1 MVVVFE
7 AQERLSLLVIE
18 DDPSLGDP
26 ILRSLRQMPVNVF
39 VAHDVD
45 SALVLLRQHRP
56 RIVLLDLDLRASQG
70 LDLLEHIVKFDPGIE
85 VILTS
90 GEYVPSLAIDA
101 IQRGAADYLTKP
113 ISVAGLRAR
122 VERSI
127 EAAQRNKHT
136 RELDAELLSSF
147 RFQGMVGRSPRL
159 LDLFNKVARVAPHF
173 RTVLI
178 SGASGT
184 GKELVARSLHHLSP
198 AGKGPFVVCN
208 CAALPEALAE
218 SEMFGFIK
226 GAFTGAVRDTAG
238 LFEQADN
245 GVVFLDEIGEMPL
258 AMQAKLLRVLQ
269 THEIQRVGSAKPRKL
284 NIRVIAATNRD
295 LPSAVADRTF
305 RDDLYYRLSSVHL
318 QLPPLVERME
328 DLILLQRHFVEKF
341 SKQYAKDIKGL
352 SRRAQNLLAQHS
364 WPGNVRELENLI
376 AHACMMCEGGVADVV
391 HFPPSFKLEPV
402 TRTLLPLVSL
412 KDAQK
417 KYVLQVL
424 EAVEGNKA
432 RAADI
437 LGISRSTL
445 YNILAGNDVEET
457 G

>member
-1 MVVVFE
+1 M
-7 AQERLSLLVIE
+7 IE
-18 DDPSLGDP
+18 DDPSLGDAV
-26 ILRSLRQMPVNVF
+26 LRSLRQLPANVF

-56 RIVLLDLDLRASQG
+56 RLVLLDLDFRGTHG
-70 LDLLEHIVKFDPGIE
+70 LDLLEHIVKFDSGIE

-90 GEYVPSLAIDA
+90 GDYVPSVAILA
-101 IQRGAADYLTKP
+101 IQRGAADYLRKP
-113 ISVAGLRAR
+113 ISVPDLRSR
-122 VERSI
+122 VARSI
-127 EAAQRNKHT
+127 EAAQRYKHT

-147 RFQGMVGRSPRL
+147 RFHGMVGRSPRL

-173 RTVLI
+173 RTILI
-178 SGASGT
+178 SGTSGT
-184 GKELVARSLHHLSP
+184 GKELFARSLHALSP
-198 AGKGPFVVCN
+198 TGNGPFIVLN
-208 CAALPEALAE
+208 CAALPEALADT
-218 SEMFGFIK
+218 EMFGFIK
-226 GAFTGAVRDTAG
+226 GAFTGAMRDTAG

-245 GVVFLDEIGEMPL
+245 GTVFLDEIGEMSL

-269 THEIQRVGSAKPRKL
+269 THEIQRVGSSKPRSL

-295 LPSAVADRTF
+295 LPSAVANRTF

-328 DLILLQRHFVEKF
+328 DLPLLQRHFIEKF
-341 SKQYAKDIKGL
+341 SKQYAKDIRGL

-376 AHACMMCEGGVADVV
+376 AHACMMCEGQVVDVA
-391 HFPPSFKLEPV
+391 HFPPSFKLQPV
-402 TRTLLPLVSL
+402 TRALLPLVSL

-417 KYVLQVL
+417 KYVQEVL
-424 EAVEGNKA
+424 DAVEGNKA

-437 LGISRSTL
+437 LGISRTTL
-445 YNILAGNDVEET
+445 YNILAGDKAEET

>member
-26 ILRSLRQMPVNVF
+26 ILRSLRQVPVNVF

-45 SALVLLRQHRP
+45 AALGLLKQHRP
-56 RIVLLDLDLRASQG
+56 RLVLLDLDFSAQQG
-70 LDLLEHIVKFDPGIE
+70 LNLLERIVRFDPGIE
-85 VILTS
+85 VVLTS
-90 GEYVPSLAIDA
+90 GDYVPSLAIDA
-101 IQRGAADYLTKP
+101 IQKGAADYFPKP
-113 ISVAGLRAR
+113 ISVPDFRAR

-127 EAAQRNKHT
+127 EAAQQHKRT

-173 RTVLI
+173 RSILI
-178 SGASGT
+178 SGPSGT
-184 GKELVARSLHHLSP
+184 GKELVARSLHELSP
-198 AGKGPFVVCN
+198 ARKGPFVVCN
-208 CAALPEALAE
+208 CAAVTESLAE

-238 LFEQADN
+238 LFEQAHD
-245 GVVFLDEIGEMPL
+245 GTVFLDEIGEMPF

-269 THEIQRVGSAKPRKL
+269 THEVQRVGSKQPRKL
-284 NIRVIAATNRD
+284 NLRVIAATNRD

-318 QLPPLVERME
+318 QLPPLAERLE
-328 DLILLQRHFVEKF
+328 DLPLLQRHFVEKF
-341 SKQYAKDIKGL
+341 SKQYGKDIRGL
-352 SRRAQNLLAQHS
+352 SRRAQSLLAQHS

-376 AHACMMCEGGVADVV
+376 AHACMMCEGQVLDVL
-391 HFPPSFKLEPV
+391 HFPVNFKLEPI
-402 TRTLLPLVSL
+402 TRTLIPLMSL

-417 KYVLQVL
+417 KYVQEVL
-424 EAVEGNKA
+424 DAVDGNKA
-432 RAADI
+432 RAAEV

-445 YNILAGNDVEET
+445 YNILAGGEVE
-457 G
+457 GNS

>member
-26 ILRSLRQMPVNVF
+26 ILRSLRQVPVNVF

-45 SALVLLRQHRP
+45 AALGLLKQHRP
-56 RIVLLDLDLRASQG
+56 RLVLLDLDFSAQQG
-70 LDLLEHIVKFDPGIE
+70 LNLLERIVRFDPGIE
-85 VILTS
+85 VVLTS
-90 GEYVPSLAIDA
+90 GDYVPSLAIDA
-101 IQRGAADYLTKP
+101 IQKGAADYFPKP
-113 ISVAGLRAR
+113 ISVPDFRAR

-127 EAAQRNKHT
+127 EAAQQHKRT

-173 RTVLI
+173 RSILI
-178 SGASGT
+178 SGPSGT
-184 GKELVARSLHHLSP
+184 GKELVARSLHELSP
-198 AGKGPFVVCN
+198 ARKGPFVVCN
-208 CAALPEALAE
+208 CAAVTESLAE

-238 LFEQADN
+238 LFEQAHD
-245 GVVFLDEIGEMPL
+245 GTVFLDEIGEMPF
-258 AMQAKLLRVLQ
+258 AMQSKLLRVLQ
-269 THEIQRVGSAKPRKL
+269 THEVQRVGPKQPRNL
-284 NIRVIAATNRD
+284 NLRVIAAPNRD

-318 QLPPLVERME
+318 QLPPLAERLE
-328 DLILLQRHFVEKF
+328 DLPLLQRHFVEKF
-341 SKQYAKDIKGL
+341 SKQYGKDIRGL
-352 SRRAQNLLAQHS
+352 SRRAQSLLAQHS

-376 AHACMMCEGGVADVV
+376 AHACMMCEGQVLDVL
-391 HFPPSFKLEPV
+391 HFPVNFKLEPIN
-402 TRTLLPLVSL
+402 RTLIPLMSL

-417 KYVLQVL
+417 KYVQEVL
-424 EAVEGNKA
+424 DAVDGNKA
-432 RAADI
+432 RAAEI

-445 YNILAGNDVEET
+445 YNILAGGEVE
-457 G
+457 GNS